1 MAKLLIF
8 SDEENIECIHKQI
21 VTKLADELEQVNVVI
36 TSESFDKLPN
46 NWKQIKKENVNRNDY
61 IGGVYIHATKE
72 TPLLYTNE
80 DSDIF
85 TILFE
90 ENYLNNELNDIF
102 SLTVLKKTPLN
113 KVSSENTKLT
123 KEVVIDISNKYEID
137 EFIQNFEDVAEV
149 RITTPKVKQNILQFS
164 RKDKLVRSL
173 LEFLVSKDYTLVNFI
188 NQTNVFSKREF
199 LSKYIPDSI
208 LGLSV
213 LNYDGVFY
221 TVEEKIKKDT
231 NASNKLLVIFSS
243 MPGSKEYYSS
253 KFEERS
259 FVKHFPTIQKL
270 VVPNTNVLRI
280 MDSNLVYGSHYINS
294 NIFQNY
300 EDDIQKIILKV
311 SDELNVSKD
320 DIVLYG
326 TSKGATGALVHSLIG
341 NYKSVTV
348 DPILNAQEY
357 NDNMNNIHYIKNN
370 RVQNLIPKI
379 NELIRSNPKAKNH
392 VLIRSPQV
400 QFNYNVTKQIVDN
413 NCIKFYDQNNSN
425 IRSHAEIGKNSVSE
439 ILMFLNS
446 KLLGLEVE
454 TEN

>member
-1 MAKLLIF
+1 MVKLLIF
-8 SDEENIECIHKQI
+8 SDEENIEYIHKQI
-21 VTKLADELEQVNVVI
+21 VTKLDGELEQVDVVL
-36 TSESFDKLPN
+36 TSESFDALPN
-46 NWKQIKKENVNRNDY
+46 NWNQIKKQNVNDNDY
-61 IGGVYIHATKE
+61 NGGMYIHATKE
-72 TPLLYTNE
+72 MPLLYTN
-80 DSDIF
+80 DDNNIF

-90 ENYLNNELNDIF
+90 ENYLNNEINNIF
-102 SLTVLKKTPLN
+102 SLTVLKKERFN
-113 KVSSENTKLT
+113 KVNDKKTNLT
-123 KEVVIDISNKYEID
+123 KEVIIDTSNKYEID
-137 EFIQNFEDVAEV
+137 EFIQNFEDIAEF
-149 RITTPKVKQNILQFS
+149 RITTPKVQENILQFS
-164 RKDKLVRSL
+164 RKDKPARSL

-208 LGLSV
+208 LGLKV

-221 TVEEKIKKDT
+221 TVEESLKKDT
-231 NASNKLLVIFSS
+231 NTSNKLLVIFSS

-294 NIFQNY
+294 NSFQNY
-300 EDDIQKIILKV
+300 EEDIQKIILKV

-370 RVQNLIPKI
+370 RIQNLTPKI
-379 NELIRSNPKAKNH
+379 NELIRSNPKTKNQ

-400 QFNYNVTKQIVDN
+400 QFNYNVTKQIDDN
-413 NCIKFYDQNNSN
+413 GCVKFYDQNNSN

-446 KLLGLEVE
+446 KLLGLKIE